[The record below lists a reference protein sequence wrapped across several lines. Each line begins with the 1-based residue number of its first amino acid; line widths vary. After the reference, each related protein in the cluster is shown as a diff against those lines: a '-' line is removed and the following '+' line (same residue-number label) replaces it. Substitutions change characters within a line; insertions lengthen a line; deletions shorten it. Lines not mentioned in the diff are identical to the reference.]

1 VSDIRRTIRAD
12 NICIIDKIV
21 DRREMIDMLLKNILV
36 LDYASLVL
44 FRITPR
50 ALNLFSSKT

>member
-1 VSDIRRTIRAD
+1 MRTICAD
-12 NICIIDKIV
+12 NICIGDKIV

-50 ALNLFSSKT
+50 ASNLSSSKT